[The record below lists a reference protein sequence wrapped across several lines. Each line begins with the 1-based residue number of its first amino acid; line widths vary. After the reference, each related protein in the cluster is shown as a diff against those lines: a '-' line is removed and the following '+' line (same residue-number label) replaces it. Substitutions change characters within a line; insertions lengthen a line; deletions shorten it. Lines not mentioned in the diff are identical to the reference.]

1 MKKAKLNEILKR
13 LIEDKGVKLAQVS
26 KATGIPAST
35 VASYLHG
42 KKAAYNP
49 DHILAL
55 SEYFNVTADFLLSGQ
70 SSKLHSL
77 NSLKTSEIFAGWVKV
92 RIERAIPEDEGG
104 PQ

>member
-1 MKKAKLNEILKR
+1 MKKAKLNEILKK
-13 LIEDKGVKLAQVS
+13 LIDDKGVKLAQVA

-55 SEYFNVTADFLLSGQ
+55 SDYFNVTTDFLLSGQ
-70 SSKLHSL
+70 NSKLNSL
-77 NSLKTSEIFAGWVKV
+77 NSLKTSEVFSGWLKVK
-92 RIERAIPEDEGG
+92 IERAIPDDEGG
-104 PQ
+104 SK